1 MRTRPMFLF
10 ALFVILCFAATLPAQ
25 QNQASPP
32 ASNATASPVPRLIKF
47 NGTLLDAQGQPMK
60 GPVGVTFSL
69 YAQQSGG
76 AALWMETQNVE
87 TDSKGNYTVLLGV
100 NSANGVSAELFNTG
114 EARWLGI
121 QPEQQAE
128 QPRILLVSVPYALKA
143 GDAQTLGGLPP
154 SAFAPANSSAA
165 TNSSSSSSAPSLTVV
180 TPSFAV
186 ATAPGTSG
194 ANAVAPLVSSCTTIT
209 ADGTATAN
217 LVAKFT
223 AACQIH
229 QSQLFDNGTNVG
241 IGNGGTAPAAKLD
254 VFGTGMFRGALTLPA
269 INAASSTATA
279 GFASQPFDLLASA
292 WNTLGTPAAVSEHF
306 RWQAQPVGSNT
317 TSPSSSLNLL
327 FASGAGTPA
336 QTGLSISSKGII
348 TFAAGQTLP
357 PISSLILAG
366 NVTAKQFASTVTT
379 GTAPFVVSSATQVT
393 NLNASLLGGFPAS
406 HFGTITGITTAA
418 GSGVQG
424 GVTTGIATLSL
435 IKTCTSGQILSWN
448 GTAWVCTTVSG
459 TGTITGVTAGTGLS
473 GGGTAG
479 NVTLNLAS
487 NACAAGHAISALPFT
502 CTAFATTGANTF
514 TGDQTVTG
522 NISETGHFHVTG
534 TTVPQT
540 GPAVEVTDN
549 NDVGGLLIFEQ
560 GTGIGLAVS
569 ANGSGDAV
577 GIGVVGQGRGI
588 DVSTHTGTGITVDN
602 ANDPATTDAIDVTNN
617 GPKDGIVVTSSGG
630 HAITATTVA
639 TATAQEA
646 IHGVAEKD
654 ADYISGVTGFAP
666 GTTRLT
672 VGVVGQSMSTP
683 LGIGVLGFGQNEST
697 TFVKATGPAVGVWGD
712 TIVTGG
718 SGVEGTE
725 DNGIA
730 LSGTNN
736 SAQFPALFVANLDN
750 SSTAN
755 PLLTATGNGTG
766 DCMIFVNGDL
776 KCTGSKSAVVPVDG
790 GSRKVALYA
799 VEAPEN
805 WFEDAGSG
813 QLSNGSA
820 IVSLEPTFAQTVNT
834 GMDYHVFL
842 TPNGDCKGLF
852 VTQKTPTSFVVR
864 ELGGGT
870 SNIAFDYRIM
880 ARRQAYENIRLAD
893 VTEQF
898 NNVSSLLEKRNRPPE
913 NPNSVKPY
921 HAESETPAHPVVLPM
936 PARPVAG
943 VGKPTRNLQLPT
955 KTPPK

>member
-1 MRTRPMFLF
+1 MRIRPTFLVP
-10 ALFVILCFAATLPAQ
+10 LVVILCSAASLPAQ

-60 GPVGVTFSL
+60 SPVGVAFAL
-69 YAQQSGG
+69 YGQQSGG
-76 AALWMETQNVE
+76 AALWIETQNVE
-87 TDSKGNYTVLLGV
+87 TDSKGNYTVLLGA
-100 NSANGVSAELFNTG
+100 NSANGAPAELFNTG

-121 QPEQQAE
+121 QAEQQAE

-154 SAFAPANSSAA
+154 SAFAPANPNAPA
-165 TNSSSSSSAPSLTVV
+165 NSSSSSSAPSLTLIS
-180 TPSFAV
+180 PSFAA
-186 ATAPGTSG
+186 ATTSGTSG

-209 ADGTATAN
+209 ADGTATLN
-217 LVAKFT
+217 LVTKFT

-241 IGNGGTAPAAKLD
+241 IGNGSTAPVAKLD

-269 INAASSTATA
+269 INTAGSTTTA

-292 WNTLGTPAAVSEHF
+292 WNTSGTPAAVSEHF

-317 TSPSSSLNLL
+317 TSPSGSLNLL
-327 FASGAGTPA
+327 FASGTGTPA
-336 QTGLSISSKGII
+336 QTGLSISSKGLF
-348 TFAAGQTLP
+348 TFATGQT
-357 PISSLILAG
+357 
-366 NVTAKQFASTVTT
+366 
-379 GTAPFVVSSATQVT
+379 
-393 NLNASLLGGFPAS
+393 FP
-406 HFGTITGITTAA
+406 
-418 GSGVQG
+418 
-424 GVTTGIATLSL
+424 
-435 IKTCTSGQILSWN
+435 
-448 GTAWVCTTVSG
+448 G
-459 TGTITGVTAGTGLS
+459 TGTITGIKTAAGSGLTGGVTTGNATLSLIQTCSNLQILSWTASTKTWGCTSAGIGTITGVVAGTGLS
-473 GGGTAG
+473 GGGIAG
-479 NVTLNLAS
+479 SVTLNVANGGITNALLAPNS
-487 NACAAGHAISALPFT
+487 VTNANIADATLNPAKITGTAATLGANAFKGNQTVMGSISGTTGSFSGSAASSILTVAQNGAGPGLEISAT
-502 CTAFATTGANTF
+502 GGNDAIRVDTA
-514 TGDQTVTG
+514 
-522 NISETGHFHVTG
+522 
-534 TTVPQT
+534 
-540 GPAVEVTDN
+540 GPNGV
-549 NDVGGLLIFEQ
+549 GLLVGSLSAPPGMQGVIVNTTSGSGFGSFTTSGEGIEIRTES
-560 GTGIGLAVS
+560 GTGI
-569 ANGSGDAV
+569 DV
-577 GIGVVGQGRGI
+577 GTI
-588 DVSTHTGTGITVDN
+588 TGTGIKVDN
-602 ANDPATTDAIDVTNN
+602 ASDPATTDAIDVTNN

-630 HAITATTVA
+630 HAINATTDA
-639 TATAQEA
+639 TASAQEA
-646 IHGVAEKD
+646 IHGVADKD

-683 LGIGVLGFGQNEST
+683 LGIGVLGFGQNQST
-697 TFVKATGPAVGVWGD
+697 TFVKTTGPAVGVWGD

-718 SGVEGTE
+718 SGVQGTE

-736 SAQFPALFVANLDN
+736 SAQYPALFVANLDN
-750 SSTAN
+750 SSNAN

-834 GMDYHVFL
+834 GMGYHVFL

-852 VTQKTPTSFVVR
+852 VTQKTHASFEVR

-898 NNVSSLLEKRNRPPE
+898 NNVSSLLEKRNRQSE
-913 NPNSVKPY
+913 NPNPVKPY
-921 HAESETPAHPVVLPM
+921 HAEPETPAHPVVRPV
-936 PARPVAG
+936 PARPPAISNSNVRRSP
-943 VGKPTRNLQLPT
+943 VPR
-955 KTPPK
+955 